1 MSVPENHKEIIESF
15 ILDYPICEYRFLE
28 REELIFSPHVRTIC
42 QTDCKRY
49 GHSWACPP
57 VVGTIEECIEK
68 CQHYQHAFLFST
80 VTDVADSFDME
91 GCLDARRDHEEVS
104 YQITQAFKEHFPDVL
119 TLTTGCMICEECAY
133 PDEPCR
139 HPERRFSTIESHGIL
154 ITGAAEKFGIAFQA
168 GGNIVTWFSLILY
181 R

>member
-15 ILDYPICEYRFLE
+15 ILNYPICEYRFLE
-28 REELIFSPHVRTIC
+28 REELIFSPHVRAIC

-57 VVGTIEECIEK
+57 VVGTIEECIER
-68 CQHYQHAFLFST
+68 CQHYEHAFLFST

-104 YQITQAFKEHFPDVL
+104 YQVTQAFKEHFPDVL
-119 TLTTGCMICEECAY
+119 TLTTGCMICDECAY

-154 ITGAAEKFGIAFQA
+154 IMQMAAMQEMNYDCGC
-168 GGNIVTWFSLILY
+168 NIVTYFSLLLY
-181 R
+181 